1 MAEERGGNEGENV
14 HRFASPVPVCPNST
28 LRSVSPFDQLV
39 AALDD
44 DSIVGTDDPDYPLTR
59 DALAGCVSQPDY
71 MRRVVKDQFRLRA
84 SNKKLDAETV
94 QKLCSKAIRA
104 LHIRE
109 CSQHEPALVWPVLS
123 LPSLL
128 VGVCRPACLL
138 FVVAVS
144 LRRSCHREWC
154 LAILRLLPPQTK
166 QVRGGYVVAR
176 VVVVC
181 AHHTQAV
188 D

>member
-1 MAEERGGNEGENV
+1 M
-14 HRFASPVPVCPNST
+14 CPNST
-28 LRSVSPFDQLV
+28 LRSVTPFDLLV
-39 AALDD
+39 AALGD
-44 DSIVGTDDPDYPLTR
+44 DSIVGTDDPDDPLTR
-59 DALAGCVSQPDY
+59 DDLAALVSRPCL
-71 MRRVVKDQFRLRA
+71 MRAFVAYQFKFRA
-84 SNKKLDAETV
+84 SNKNLDDDTV

-181 AHHTQAV
+181 AHHNQAA

>member
-14 HRFASPVPVCPNST
+14 HRFASPASAWPNST
-28 LRSVSPFDQLV
+28 LRSVTPFDLLV
-39 AALDD
+39 DALDD
-44 DSIVGTDDPDYPLTR
+44 DSIVGADDPDYPLTR
-59 DALAGCVSQPDY
+59 DALATCVSQPDY
-71 MRRVVKDQFRLRA
+71 MRRVVKHQFKFRA
-84 SNKKLDAETV
+84 SNKNLDDDTV
-94 QKLCSKAIRA
+94 QKLCSKAIGTLR
-104 LHIRE
+104 ISE

-128 VGVCRPACLL
+128 VGVCRPACL

-154 LAILRLLPPQTK
+154 LAILRLLPPQPK
-166 QVRGGYVVAR
+166 QVRGGCVVAR

-181 AHHTQAV
+181 VHHNQAA

>member
-1 MAEERGGNEGENV
+1 M
-14 HRFASPVPVCPNST
+14 
-28 LRSVSPFDQLV
+28 

-44 DSIVGTDDPDYPLTR
+44 DNIVGTDHPAKPL
-59 DALAGCVSQPDY
+59 S
-71 MRRVVKDQFRLRA
+71 RRVLDMFVAEPHVMGLFVKAQFKLRT
-84 SNKKLDAETV
+84 SNKELDDDTV
-94 QKLCSKAIRA
+94 EKLCSKASHTLRIS
-104 LHIRE
+104 E

-181 AHHTQAV
+181 AHHNQAV